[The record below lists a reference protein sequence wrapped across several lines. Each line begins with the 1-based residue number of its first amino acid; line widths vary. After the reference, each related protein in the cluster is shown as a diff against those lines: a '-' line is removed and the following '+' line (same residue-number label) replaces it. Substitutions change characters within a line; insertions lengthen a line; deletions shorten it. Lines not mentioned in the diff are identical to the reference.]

1 MKITSED
8 ALEPPASRRAIQDGF
23 YPGAIQARAPSSFTI
38 TVDCMSFRG
47 FRFLRSF
54 ALIVSCND
62 EDRGDSR
69 SQLLDSIPRGGR
81 RISSEVDIDFSF
93 DWTELL
99 PISFEGLLKAV
110 KKGDTIFVG

>member
-8 ALEPPASRRAIQDGF
+8 ALEPPASRRANQDGF

-54 ALIVSCND
+54 ALIVCLIVQAQSFFPAMTKIVGTLGP
-62 EDRGDSR
+62 RFR
-69 SQLLDSIPRGGR
+69 S
-81 RISSEVDIDFSF
+81 V
-93 DWTELL
+93 
-99 PISFEGLLKAV
+99 KAV